1 MHSNATTNQKLEQV
15 LTELDRLIQWAKADA
30 EHAEENDAPDT
41 AADDRLRAKLLTDAW
56 DLVSGCGR

>member
-1 MHSNATTNQKLEQV
+1 MQSNETTNGKLEQV
-15 LTELDRLIQWAKADA
+15 LLLLDQLIRWAKADV